1 MVACQPVDQSHESQA
16 WEDFFEALPALLA
29 ASVRLPAKLQQL
41 ATDKK
46 ESQEGS
52 TSSSS
57 EGAHYL
63 FDATLTVV
71 HAKDVEAWF
80 HVYSQGVVGS
90 LTLLHSHPMLMV

>member
-1 MVACQPVDQSHESQA
+1 MLSATASSFQPHFD
-16 WEDFFEALPALLA
+16 
-29 ASVRLPAKLQQL
+29 
-41 ATDKK
+41 TMY
-46 ESQEGS
+46 
-52 TSSSS
+52 SSS